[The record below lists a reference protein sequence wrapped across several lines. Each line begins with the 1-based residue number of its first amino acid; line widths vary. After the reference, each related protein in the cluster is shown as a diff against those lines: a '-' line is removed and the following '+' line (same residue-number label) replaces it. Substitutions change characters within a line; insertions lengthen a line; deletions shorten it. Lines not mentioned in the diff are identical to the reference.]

1 MTRRNGNDVV
11 SQLITA
17 YEAEALLYER
27 VQKAAAEQH
36 AVLMNGRDP
45 VSLSELV
52 ERQRILAEDI
62 GRIEEEIAPL
72 RQYWEQMR
80 DRLHDSHLRVRAS
93 VLDDLLEQ
101 IAVRIHY
108 IIQIERENSRALL
121 SNTTEGQ

>member
-1 MTRRNGNDVV
+1 MTKRNGHDVV

-17 YEAEALLYER
+17 YEEESRLYER
-27 VQKAAAEQH
+27 VQQAASEQH

-45 VSLSELV
+45 VRLADLV
-52 ERQRILAEDI
+52 EQQRILAEDI
-62 GRIEEEIAPL
+62 GKIEAGIAPL

-101 IAVRIHY
+101 IAIRIHY
-108 IIQIERENSRALL
+108 IIEIERENSRDLL
-121 SNTTEGQ
+121 THTSEGQ